1 MTEKLR
7 SNRSN
12 DTTIND
18 TTIKK
23 HYPVVIVGGGMVGS
37 SLALALAQQG
47 IECAVFEAFAANDQA
62 QPSFDDRTVALSAA
76 SLNILRSLGV
86 AQDFE
91 KVAEPIKH
99 IHVSEQG
106 HIGFARLSAEKQNVE
121 KLGAVIENWQ
131 LGHVLKKHIA
141 QNTNIDYCAP
151 ATVKEL
157 KQTPESAELLVELNQ
172 GSDEGSDEDKS
183 QKSYP
188 VSAQLVVLA
197 DGAHSPL
204 RQQLHIDSEQ
214 HDFGMSAMVCNIS
227 TQLPHNNWAFERFT
241 QDGPVALLPLT
252 QKRMALVWSKPRQQV
267 DDYLAMTE
275 QQFAKE
281 LEATFGARL
290 GKITKVGQ
298 RKSFPLIQQKAETL
312 FRGRC
317 VLVGNAA
324 QSLHPIAGQGFN
336 LGLRDIAVL
345 SQTLV
350 SQRSAIAKKS
360 DDSDDDSDYG
370 AYELLNRY
378 QELRLRDRAQ
388 TIWVTESLARLFT
401 HTWTPLAI
409 SRNLVLKA
417 MDVLP
422 GAKTIF
428 AQQAM
433 GFNFNN
439 SKLASNE

>member
-1 MTEKLR
+1 MTEKLG
-7 SNRSN
+7 SGKSSE
-12 DTTIND
+12 TTIRQ
-18 TTIKK
+18 

-47 IECAVFEAFAANDQA
+47 IECAVFEAFAADDRT

-76 SLNILRSLGV
+76 SLNILRALGV
-86 AQDFE
+86 SQDFE
-91 KVAEPIKH
+91 QVAEPIKH
-99 IHVSEQG
+99 IHVSDQG
-106 HIGFARLSAEKQNVE
+106 HIGFARLSAEQQNVP

-131 LGHVLKKHIA
+131 LGNVLKKHIA
-141 QNTNIDYCAP
+141 QHTNIDYCVP

-157 KQTPESAELLVELNQ
+157 KQTPESAELVVEFVQQ
-172 GSDEGSDEDKS
+172 GDK
-183 QKSYP
+183 KSHQ

-214 HDFGMSAMVCNIS
+214 HDFDMSALVCNIS

-241 QDGPVALLPLT
+241 QDGPLALLPLT

-267 DDYLAMTE
+267 EQYLAMTE

-290 GKITKVGQ
+290 GRISKVGQ

-317 VLVGNAA
+317 VLAGNAA

-345 SQTLV
+345 SQTLATV
-350 SQRSAIAKKS
+350 K
-360 DDSDDDSDYG
+360 DSGSVDYG

-378 QELRLRDRAQ
+378 QALRESDREQ

-401 HTWTPLAI
+401 HTWAPLAI

-422 GAKTIF
+422 GAKTVF